1 MSRTNVEPYEVSKP
15 SRREG
20 DRVTATIEVIVPL
33 NYGDGSM
40 KFSLRYTTWLANDF
54 CYGVDGPHVST
65 QQDQYLDQ
73 EQCAPV
79 LAFLDDTITDNIS
92 LVLNYFS
99 FIRKR
104 LEVEGKSPPSLDEFK
119 TMFEADAEFKK
130 ILIDCDED
138 CDE

>member
-1 MSRTNVEPYEVSKP
+1 MSRTKVEPYEVSKP

-33 NYGDGSM
+33 NYLSGSM

-92 LVLNYFS
+92 S
-99 FIRKR
+99 C
-104 LEVEGKSPPSLDEFK
+104 D
-119 TMFEADAEFKK
+119 
-130 ILIDCDED
+130 ILILHTDNLSLKLWACSIFLNKTKK
-138 CDE
+138 